1 MVEIRVSVEDG
12 SNAAGLV
19 RRLAGLFGRSSTSF
33 DRARKVVQVESE
45 WEESRAFVTVLE
57 IVVAWLEED
66 GAETATLSLG
76 EYFDTLARSIP
87 LAVSR

>member
-66 GAETATLSLG
+66 GARTAASSLV
-76 EYFDTLARSIP
+76 EHSYARARSVP